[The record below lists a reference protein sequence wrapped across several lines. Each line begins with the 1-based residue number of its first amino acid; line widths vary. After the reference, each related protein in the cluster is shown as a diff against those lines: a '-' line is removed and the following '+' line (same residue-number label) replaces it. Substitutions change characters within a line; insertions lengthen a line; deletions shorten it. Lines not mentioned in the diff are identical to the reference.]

1 MPRLHPPRN
10 PAVRQPLLFART
22 LVHLVLLLSVALAAG
37 CRGNRVP
44 TLSDLSG
51 VDALKTRFNADAG
64 KPRIVLLL
72 SPT

>member
-1 MPRLHPPRN
+1 MPRLHASRN
-10 PAVRQPLLFART
+10 PAVRQPLLCART
-22 LVHLVLLLSVALAAG
+22 VLHLVLVLSVALAAG
-37 CRGNRVP
+37 CRGDRAP

-51 VDALKTRFNADAG
+51 VEALKARFNADAG

>member
-1 MPRLHPPRN
+1 VPRPHPPRN

-22 LVHLVLLLSVALAAG
+22 VLHLVLLLSVALATG
-37 CRGNRVP
+37 CRSNRAP

-51 VDALKTRFNADAG
+51 VEALKTRFNADAG